1 MAQWYVTSLFALE
14 EVRVQVQIRAGLLP
28 VFFVLFFFSLSAY
41 SLPFGLFP
49 FILTADPF

>member
-28 VFFVLFFFSLSAY
+28 VFFVLFFFV
-41 SLPFGLFP
+41 FFFP
-49 FILTADPF
+49 FSVFFTLWLVSVYSHC